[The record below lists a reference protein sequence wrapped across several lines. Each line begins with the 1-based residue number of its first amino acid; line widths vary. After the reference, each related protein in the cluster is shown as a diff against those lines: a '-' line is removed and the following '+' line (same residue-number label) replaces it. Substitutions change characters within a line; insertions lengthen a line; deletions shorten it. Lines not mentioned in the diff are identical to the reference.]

1 MPNFPSVDEQLAYI
15 KKGAAEIVKES
26 ELRSKL
32 ERSLK
37 TGKPLRVK
45 AGFDPTAPDLH
56 LGHTVLL
63 RKLKHFQDLG
73 HTVIF
78 LIGDFTGMI
87 GDPTGRSATRPPLSR
102 EQIEQNAETY
112 KAQVFR
118 ILSAEKTVVDFN
130 SRWFSKFSAEDFI
143 RLCAKYTVSQMLE
156 REDFHKRFREEKPI
170 AVHELL
176 YPLAQGYDSV
186 ALEADVELG
195 GTDQK
200 FNLLVG
206 RELQRA
212 YGQESQVVL
221 TTPILEGLDGVN
233 KMSKSL
239 GNAIG
244 IHEPPLEMY
253 GKIMSIS
260 DDMMWRYY
268 ELLTDVRTDQIAQMK
283 QDTASGKAHPMAMKK
298 ELARTIV
305 ADFHSADAATKAAE
319 DWAKQF
325 QKHEVPEE
333 AETALVPVGSIEVKD
348 SQDRTKPSWT
358 DQEPTVKH
366 LYLPDEKTIEADWDK
381 FDGDRP
387 KVRIVRVEKLLV
399 QLGLVSSTTEGSRKL
414 KEGAVTIKGE
424 RMSGRYFVFVSV
436 PVEVDVRVGRKLK
449 KASIVA

>member
-1 MPNFPSVDEQLAYI
+1 MPNFAPVDGQLTYL
-15 KKGAAEIVKES
+15 KKGAAEIIREG
-26 ELRSKL
+26 ELRAKL
-32 ERSLK
+32 ERSRT

-102 EQIEQNAETY
+102 EQIDQNAETY
-112 KAQVFR
+112 KVQVFR
-118 ILSAEKTVVDFN
+118 ILDPVKTVVDFN

-143 RLCAKYTVSQMLE
+143 RLTAKYTVSQMLE
-156 REDFHKRFREEKPI
+156 REDFHKRFQEEKPI

-253 GKIMSIS
+253 GKIMSVS
-260 DDMMWRYY
+260 DAMMWRYY
-268 ELLTDVRTDQIAQMK
+268 ELLTDVQLPEIEKMQRDA
-283 QDTASGKAHPMAMKK
+283 ASGSLHPMQAKK
-298 ELARTIV
+298 ELARRIV
-305 ADFHSADAATKAAE
+305 GDFHSAEAANKAAE

-325 QKHEVPEE
+325 QKDEVPEDLEETSVSLAKIRAADVLPTAVEGGAAQPINSDPADPDRLFVRADKLIKE
-333 AETALVPVGSIEVKD
+333 A
-348 SQDRTKPSWT
+348 
-358 DQEPTVKH
+358 
-366 LYLPDEKTIEADWDK
+366 
-381 FDGDRP
+381 
-387 KVRIVRVEKLLV
+387 
-399 QLGLVSSTTEGSRKL
+399 GLVGSTTEAGRKI
-414 KEGAVTIKGE
+414 KEKAVTVESIL
-424 RMSGRYFVFVSV
+424 VTHLVIVVSARKSLT
-436 PVEVDVRVGRKLK
+436 VRVGRRIKRVSLTG
-449 KASIVA
+449 

>member
-1 MPNFPSVDEQLAYI
+1 
-15 KKGAAEIVKES
+15 
-26 ELRSKL
+26 
-32 ERSLK
+32 
-37 TGKPLRVK
+37 
-45 AGFDPTAPDLH
+45 
-56 LGHTVLL
+56 
-63 RKLKHFQDLG
+63 
-73 HTVIF
+73 
-78 LIGDFTGMI
+78 
-87 GDPTGRSATRPPLSR
+87 
-102 EQIEQNAETY
+102 
-112 KAQVFR
+112 
-118 ILSAEKTVVDFN
+118 
-130 SRWFSKFSAEDFI
+130 
-143 RLCAKYTVSQMLE
+143 
-156 REDFHKRFREEKPI
+156 
-170 AVHELL
+170 
-176 YPLAQGYDSV
+176 
-186 ALEADVELG
+186 
-195 GTDQK
+195 
-200 FNLLVG
+200 
-206 RELQRA
+206 
-212 YGQESQVVL
+212 
-221 TTPILEGLDGVN
+221 
-233 KMSKSL
+233 
-239 GNAIG
+239 
-244 IHEPPLEMY
+244 
-253 GKIMSIS
+253 
-260 DDMMWRYY
+260 MMWRYY